1 MKRRWQVAAV
11 CVSVMLFAAGCGTQT
26 EKEPSDSQTEHTEET
41 EEKEETPEEAAEAAK
56 QAKLEAVS
64 PSAYGNIEGLELEPG
79 TYFSVIG
86 KSESEE
92 YWSQVKAG
100 VEAAVK
106 DLNEALGYEGSDKIK
121 VVYSGPKESDDV
133 DEQVNILDE
142 EMARYPS
149 ALAIAIIDSQSG
161 NVQFDLATQNG
172 IPIVTFDSKSSYQGI
187 MAHVTTDNTKAAT
200 EAAVHMA
207 EALEEEGQVLII
219 SHDSKSLTSQERVDG
234 FVSEIQ
240 NNHPE
245 MSVTE
250 TYYMDDLDAFRKTI
264 AMERAGITDS
274 GETVSGEDAGAE
286 NTGTENTGT
295 ETGSGEAEQ
304 TVTDEEIQAVT
315 EEEIYE
321 YIFEK
326 NPDIQG
332 IYATNGACVT
342 KMAELCEQKKM
353 DDVVIMGYDAD
364 AKEIQALED
373 GRVAGLIVQN
383 PYGMGYATI
392 VAEARSVLNLGN
404 EAVVDTGYTW
414 VTSENLEEKEV
425 QRMLH
430 AE

>member
-1 MKRRWQVAAV
+1 MKRRWQIATV
-11 CVSVMLFAAGCGTQT
+11 CISLMLFAAGCGSQT
-26 EKEPSDSQTEHTEET
+26 AKEESDSQTEHTEET
-41 EEKEETPEEAAEAAK
+41 KEKEETPEEAAEAAK
-56 QAKLEAVS
+56 QAKLGEIS
-64 PSAYGNIEGLELEPG
+64 PSAYGNIEGLDLEPG

-100 VEAAVK
+100 AEAAVS

-161 NVQFDLATQNG
+161 NVQFDLAAQNG
-172 IPIVTFDSKSSYQGI
+172 IPVVTFDSESSYQGI

-200 EAAVHMA
+200 ETAVHMA

-219 SHDSKSLTSQERVDG
+219 SHDSKSMTSQERVDG

-240 NNHPE
+240 NNHPG

-250 TYYMDDLDAFRKTI
+250 TYYMDDLDAFRRTI
-264 AMERAGITDS
+264 AMERAGITAS
-274 GETVSGEDAGAE
+274 GETSSGEGA
-286 NTGTENTGT
+286 GTENGGT
-295 ETGSGEAEQ
+295 EGGTGETEQ
-304 TVTDEEIQAVT
+304 AVTDEEIQAVT
-315 EEEIYE
+315 DEEVYE
-321 YIFEK
+321 YIFEQ
-326 NPDIQG
+326 NPEVRG
-332 IYATNGACVT
+332 IYATNGECVT
-342 KMAELCEQKKM
+342 LMAELCEQKEL
-353 DDVVIMGYDAD
+353 DDIVIMGYDAD
-364 AKEIQALED
+364 AEEIQALED

-392 VAEARSVLNLGN
+392 VAEARSVLSLGN

-425 QRMLH
+425 QRMLYV
-430 AE
+430 E

>member
-26 EKEPSDSQTEHTEET
+26 EKEASDSQTEHTEEMK
-41 EEKEETPEEAAEAAK
+41 EKEETPEEAAEAAK
-56 QAKLEAVS
+56 QAKLGAIS

-100 VEAAVK
+100 VEAAVS

-219 SHDSKSLTSQERVDG
+219 SHDSKSLTSKERVDG

-240 NNHPE
+240 NNHPG

-264 AMERAGITDS
+264 AMERAENTGAEAGS
-274 GETVSGEDAGAE
+274 GET
-286 NTGTENTGT
+286 
-295 ETGSGEAEQ
+295 EQ

-315 EEEIYE
+315 DEEVYE
-321 YIFEK
+321 YIFEQ

-342 KMAELCEQKKM
+342 KMAELCEQKEL

-364 AKEIQALED
+364 AEEIQALED
-373 GRVAGLIVQN
+373 GKVAGLIVQN

-392 VAEARSVLNLGN
+392 VAEARSVLSLGN

-425 QRMLH
+425 QRMLY